1 VSWATC
7 CIEGYF
13 QITTEERGKK
23 RKKVSTVF
31 SDSQTAENAP
41 WFCAWPAEKPC
52 VVTSSFELRLKSILQ
67 TCSNR
72 QRVSLVTAIRGK
84 RKRAHLIHLVENE
97 ELVVV
102 SSTGELSIRTP
113 LETANL
119 LLVNRN
125 LVREVILDADVAVN
139 DEAVVRAGGE
149 DVIVPGESADYE
161 GREQ

>member
-1 VSWATC
+1 
-7 CIEGYF
+7 
-13 QITTEERGKK
+13 
-23 RKKVSTVF
+23 
-31 SDSQTAENAP
+31 
-41 WFCAWPAEKPC
+41 
-52 VVTSSFELRLKSILQ
+52 
-67 TCSNR
+67 
-72 QRVSLVTAIRGK
+72 
-84 RKRAHLIHLVENE
+84 
-97 ELVVV
+97 
-102 SSTGELSIRTP
+102 LSIRTP